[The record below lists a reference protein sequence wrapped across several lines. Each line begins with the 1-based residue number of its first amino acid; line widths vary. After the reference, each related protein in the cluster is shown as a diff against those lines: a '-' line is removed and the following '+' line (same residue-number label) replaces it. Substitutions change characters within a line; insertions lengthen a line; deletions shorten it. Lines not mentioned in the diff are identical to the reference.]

1 MPSSLIAAAQAF
13 LQHESERAPDFSAC
27 LILVP
32 HHYAAQAFRKALSE
46 SLPGCYLLP
55 PRLLTLPELAAS
67 AALGDG
73 LEYSVEADS
82 LRLAQL
88 HDFLAGSGRL
98 PRHVEW
104 QAAQELLALVN
115 DLDAYWPPD
124 VSANAGLP
132 DAVLAE
138 AARAENR
145 YLALEASLADA
156 VWRAL
161 AQSGQ
166 PGRMRLHGV
175 RLAWLAERA
184 ERPLYCIGLA
194 GLNGVERA
202 FLHAWQLRAPV
213 VVLPAAPENT
223 ARLALLQ
230 AVWADA
236 ESTLAARGAAFGRAQ
251 AESPLGRDIALIAAP
266 GLEAAALAAERTL
279 TQWLAEGLRE
289 VALIAPDRLMARRL
303 RALLERRGIL
313 VQDETG
319 WAFSTAAVSHVVE
332 RWLRL
337 VGDAFSYVDLLDL
350 LKSPFV
356 FADVAPQR
364 LQAAHELDEAIR
376 RHGAP
381 DGLAGHIALA
391 KREGLRDSLA
401 LLSRIERARA
411 VWSAKRAPLAE
422 WMRRLLESLAQ
433 IGAEAPLRADPVGA
447 QLMTLLETLARDSA
461 RHGARYALADWRRWL
476 FLHLEQATF
485 RVATVSSPI
494 RLTHLAAAH
503 TRDLDA
509 AIVLGVGA
517 AHLPGKPAAAIF
529 NDAVRGQLGLP
540 GAGEKE
546 ALARAAFTDLLA
558 RTPRVALVWQS
569 EIDGEAAPLSPWLL
583 QLEVFHRAAWG
594 VGLVGAV
601 GRNPREG
608 EAGFVHSEGE
618 IGEIGDRPRFSM
630 EVGADESTCEYKNR
644 GLSPTRWPQAETVP
658 ARISVSAWQS
668 LVACPYQFFARH
680 LLRLNERDEV
690 AEEMDKRDYGSLVH
704 RILARFHAAH
714 PVLSVHSPDDLRAS
728 LLRISLDGFAEAEA
742 EAYLAGAWR
751 LRWSQ
756 HIEAYVAWALTRE
769 AAGYLYASA
778 ETPFMR
784 EVEWGDGQSTRL
796 EGRADRV
803 DNHDGALALLDY
815 KTQSRQTLN
824 KKLDANAEDVQL
836 TAYAWL
842 AGASEAGFVTL
853 DADKV
858 ENLDWTA
865 DMPSAAAAEGER
877 LRAVLAGL
885 AQGAPLPAQGVPQVC
900 AWCEMRGLCRRE
912 HLDDANA

>member
-1 MPSSLIAAAQAF
+1 MTSSLIAAAQAF
-13 LQHESERAPDFSAC
+13 LQHESGRTPDFSAC

-32 HHYAAQAFRKALSE
+32 HHHAGQAFRQALLE
-46 SLPGCYLLP
+46 LLPGRHLLP

-67 AALGDG
+67 VALGDG
-73 LEYSVEADS
+73 LEYSAEADS

-115 DLDAYWPPD
+115 ELDAEL
-124 VSANAGLP
+124 AQP
-132 DAVLAE
+132 DAVLSD
-138 AARAENR
+138 AARGENR

-161 AQSGQ
+161 AQSGESVQ
-166 PGRMRLHGV
+166 TRGRMHLHGA

-184 ERPLYCIGLA
+184 ERPLYCLGLA

-202 FLHAWQLRAPV
+202 FLQAWQLRAPV
-213 VVLPAAPENT
+213 VTLPATPGNT

-230 AVWADA
+230 AVWTDA
-236 ESTLAARGAAFGRAQ
+236 ESTLSARGAAFGRAQ
-251 AESPLGRDIALIAAP
+251 AESPLGRDVALIAAP
-266 GLEAAALAAERTL
+266 GLEVAALSAERTL

-289 VALIAPDRLMARRL
+289 IALIAPDRLMARRL

-337 VGDAFSYVDLLDL
+337 VGDAFGYVDLLDL

-356 FADVAPQR
+356 FADAVPQR

-391 KREGLRDSLA
+391 KREGLHDSLA
-401 LLSRIERARA
+401 LLLRIERARA
-411 VWSAKRAPLAE
+411 AWSAKRVPLAE
-422 WMRRLLESLAQ
+422 WMRRLIESLAQ

-461 RHGARYALADWRRWL
+461 GHSARYTLADWRRWL

-485 RVATVSSPI
+485 RDATVSSPI

-546 ALARAAFTDLLA
+546 ALARDAFTDLLA

-583 QLEVFHRAAWG
+583 QLDVFHQAAWG
-594 VGLVGAV
+594 SSV
-601 GRNPREG
+601 GRKSDSAFRHAYDVTPAEG
-608 EAGFVHSEGE
+608 AFRLF
-618 IGEIGDRPRFSM
+618 RPTIFPPTWPS
-630 EVGADESTCEYKNR
+630 ADAV
-644 GLSPTRWPQAETVP
+644 PT
-658 ARISVSAWQS
+658 RISVSAWQS

-690 AEEMDKRDYGSLVH
+690 PEEMDKRDYGSLVH

-714 PVLSVHSPDDLRAS
+714 PVLSDRPAAELSAS
-728 LLRISLDGFAEAEA
+728 LLQISLDGFAEAEA

-751 LRWSQ
+751 QRWSQ
-756 HIEAYVAWALTRE
+756 RIEAYVAWALARE
-769 AAGYLYASA
+769 VAGYRYESA

-784 EVEWGDGQSTRL
+784 EVEWGEGQRTRL

-803 DNHDGALALLDY
+803 DRHAGLHPNALALLDY

-824 KKLDANAEDVQL
+824 KKLDPNAEDVQL

-842 AGASEAGFVTL
+842 ADASEAGFVTL

-858 ENLDWTA
+858 ENLDWKT
-865 DMPSAAAAEGER
+865 DLPTAAAAEGER
-877 LRAVLAGL
+877 LRTVLAGL
-885 AQGAPLPAQGVPQVC
+885 AQGQPLPAQGAPHVC

-912 HLDDANA
+912 HLDEPHPAA